1 MSSIDKRIVQMQFDN
16 QGFER
21 GVKTTQKSLE
31 SLNDSL
37 KMKNASSGLTEA
49 LKGVNTLTS
58 SGLGALGMGV
68 DAVSS
73 KFNALGIIAATAL
86 MNITNRAIDAA
97 RNVTKSLTVA
107 PIMDGFSEYET
118 KMNAIQ
124 TILTNTESKGTT
136 LDDVKKSLAELN
148 EYADKTIYN
157 FADMTKNIGTFTAAG
172 VDLDTSVL
180 AIKGIANLAA
190 GSGSTAQQAST
201 AMYQLSQALAA
212 GKVGLQDWNSVVNAG
227 MGGEL
232 FQNAL
237 KDTAK
242 SMGIVVDK
250 SKPFRETL
258 KDGWLTTDV
267 LIKTLNKFAE
277 DESLVKA
284 ATEVKTL
291 TQLIDTMKESVG
303 SGWATSW
310 EYIFGDKDQ
319 ATKFFTAVSD
329 GFNKMIQ
336 PSTDARNSMLKF
348 WNENGGREA
357 VIKGLSNVVESFSKV
372 MRGLQMA
379 WDMVIPP
386 LTREKLVEISKAFEQ
401 LTEKFKITDQTAG
414 KIGAVF
420 KGFLDTVMLVKDGV
434 VSLVQGLFPL
444 GDLFDGVGSKMLNL
458 ASNTGKFLSGLRE
471 SATKTKFFE
480 GISSYVTQAST
491 SIAGFIMSLSQN
503 VSKMMGYLFKLDFS
517 SFFKAI
523 AAGFSG
529 IADFL
534 SPVLNSIADVIG
546 TINFDTLFGLIK
558 AGSAIEIVKSLKG
571 MFQEIEGVGD
581 SAKGII
587 NSIKDTFK
595 SIGDVGKSIS
605 ETLSTV
611 RETLE
616 EYQKNLQAGTLI
628 KIAGAIAILAAS
640 LLLIASIDPK
650 AMAVGLAGMAGLF
663 AELTAAFVVIAKLG
677 TGKGIAAMMTVGGT
691 MRNIAIGIGILTAA
705 LIAISKLSPEELT
718 TGILGL
724 TITMGLL
731 VASAKLLSK
740 NMKGMFSGSM
750 GLIVFGAALHV
761 MASALEKLG
770 GIDTE
775 VMGAGLGA
783 LGVLLAE
790 LALFMIGAKFG
801 NLGITSA
808 TGILILSAAL
818 LVMAEAVD
826 KFGSMDPDQI
836 IKGLAGIAGI
846 LAEIALFSAFGG
858 GGLNLIGLGI
868 GLGVISSAMITLA
881 EAINSFG
888 TMKWEQLAK
897 GLTAMAGGLVV
908 FGVASMLLSGPQM
921 ILASVGIAAMSA
933 SMLLLSAAL
942 KSMGGMYWE
951 EIGKSLLVLAGSL
964 TILAVAMYAMSG
976 CLLGAAAMVV
986 MAGALAILTPQIL
999 MLSQL
1004 SLEGVGIALLA
1015 LAGAFTVLG
1024 LAGLILTPVVPTLL
1038 GLAGAIALLG
1048 LGAVACG
1055 AGLTMIGTGLAAI
1068 GVAVGGSGLLI
1079 IEFLKQAINLLPQLG
1094 VKLGEML
1101 VNMAVAIG
1109 NSASAILAALEQIL
1123 MALLQALQNVIPK
1136 IVEVAVDIVIALAQG
1151 LAEGVPAVATAAL
1164 ELVKGVL
1171 QGIAA
1176 NIEDIVIAGMDCV
1189 IGFMDGIAARIGDVI
1204 QSGIELALSFIEGV
1218 ADGLE
1223 NNKER
1228 MSEAV
1233 RRVIKA
1239 LLTTG
1244 VEVIKGGVT
1253 GFLEG
1258 GKELLTGLINGIKE
1272 KWPAIKTAV
1281 SQTIEKAK
1289 EGFANMG
1296 SKLLQAGRDL
1306 IQGFINGLAEK
1317 AGAVVAKATEIAG
1330 GAVNAV
1336 KNFLGINSPSRVF
1349 KEIGKFTAQG
1359 MAVGLDKYA
1368 YMAEN
1373 SASNIAE
1380 GVLNNVKDPLSNVT
1394 KLLNG
1399 EIDANPKITPV
1410 VDLTN
1415 VKNGARLLN
1424 GMIGDQDVR
1433 INARSG
1439 LLAGT
1444 VGEIQNRN
1452 DNSDVISAIKDLKD
1466 GLNNN
1471 GSSYTINGI
1480 TYDDGSNV
1488 VNAVETLVRAAR
1500 IERRI

>member
-21 GVKTTQKSLE
+21 GVKSTQKSLE
-31 SLNDSL
+31 SLNESL
-37 KMKNASSGLTEA
+37 KMKTASTGLTEA
-49 LKGVNTLTS
+49 LRGVNTLTS
-58 SGLGALGMGV
+58 SGLGALGIGV

-86 MNITNRAIDAA
+86 MNITNRAIDTA
-97 RNVTKSLTVA
+97 RNVSKSLTIE
-107 PIMDGFSEYET
+107 PITDGFNEYET
-118 KMNAIQ
+118 KMNSIQ
-124 TILTNTESKGTT
+124 TILTNTASKGTT
-136 LDDVKKSLAELN
+136 LDDVKTALAELN
-148 EYADKTIYN
+148 KYSDQTIYN
-157 FADMTKNIGTFTAAG
+157 FADMTRNIGTFTAAG
-172 VDLDTSVL
+172 VDLDTSVS

-212 GKVGLQDWNSVVNAG
+212 GKVSLQDWNSVVNAG

-237 KDTAK
+237 KKTAK
-242 SMGIVVDK
+242 EMGIYVDK

-258 KDGWLTTDV
+258 KDDWLTTKV
-267 LIKTLNKFAE
+267 LTKTLQKFAE
-277 DESLVKA
+277 DESLIKA
-284 ATEVKTL
+284 ATEVKTF
-291 TQLIDTMKESVG
+291 TQLLDTMKESVG

-310 EYIFGDKDQ
+310 EYIIGDKDQ
-319 ATKFFTAVSD
+319 ATEFFTAVSD
-329 GFNKMIQ
+329 GFNRLIQ

-348 WNENGGREA
+348 WNEHGGRSA
-357 VIKGLSNVVESFSKV
+357 VIEGLTNVMASFQKV
-372 MRGLQMA
+372 MRGISMA
-379 WDMVIPP
+379 WEMVFPP
-386 LTREKLVEISKAFEQ
+386 MTGQKLVDLSNKFKD

-420 KGFLDTVMLVKDGV
+420 KGFLDTVVMVKDGV
-434 VSLVQGLFPL
+434 VALIKGISPIKEIFAGM
-444 GDLFDGVGSKMLNL
+444 GSSILDA
-458 ASNTGKFLSGLRE
+458 ASKVGKFFSGLRE
-471 SATKTKFFE
+471 SATKVGFFE
-480 GISSYVTQAST
+480 SIST
-491 SIAGFIMSLSQN
+491 SLSTVFTSVAN
-503 VSKMMGYLFKLDFS
+503 VVLNLKSTVGKMLGYLADLDFS

-523 AAGFSG
+523 AGGF
-529 IADFL
+529 A
-534 SPVLNSIADVIG
+534 SIAEFLAPVIDSIASVIG
-546 TINFDTLFGLIK
+546 SINFDTLFGLVE
-558 AGSAIEIVKSLKG
+558 AGSAIEIVKALKN
-571 MFQEIEGVGD
+571 MFAEVEGVAD
-581 SAKGII
+581 SVKGVFG
-587 NSIKDTFK
+587 SFK
-595 SIGDVGKSIS
+595 ELGGGIA
-605 ETLSTV
+605 ETLSSV

-628 KIAGAIAILAAS
+628 KIAAAIAILAGS
-640 LLLIASIDPK
+640 LLLISSINPEN
-650 AMAVGLAGMAGLF
+650 MAVGLAGLAGTMGILVG
-663 AELTAAFVVIAKLG
+663 AFLLIAKFG
-677 TGKGIAAMMTVGGT
+677 EGKGMMAMMTVGGT
-691 MRNIAIGIGILTAA
+691 MRNIAIGIGIMAIA
-705 LIAISKLSPEELT
+705 LKMLSDLKPEELL
-718 TGILGL
+718 TGMLGL
-724 TITMGLL
+724 TTVMGLM

-740 NMKGMFSGSM
+740 NMKGMLTGSI
-750 GLIVFGAALHV
+750 GLTMFGAAIMV
-761 MASALEKLG
+761 MAKALEKLG
-770 GIDTE
+770 SMDPE
-775 VMGAGLGA
+775 VIGSGLVT

-790 LALFMIGAKFG
+790 LAIFMRVCKFDK
-801 NLGITSA
+801 LGITSA
-808 TGILILSAAL
+808 TGILIMSAAL
-818 LVMAEAVD
+818 LVMKNAVEG
-826 KFGSMDPDQI
+826 FGSMDPDTI

-846 LAEIALFSAFGG
+846 LAEIALFSKFGG
-858 GGLNLIGLGI
+858 GGLNLIALGAGLSI
-868 GLGVISSAMITLA
+868 ISGAMVELSNAVTT
-881 EAINSFG
+881 FG
-888 TMKWEQLAK
+888 GMKWEELAK
-897 GLTAMAGGLVV
+897 GLTAMAGGLLI
-908 FGVASMLLSGPQM
+908 FGVASALLSGPQM
-921 ILASVGIAAMSA
+921 VMASIGIAAMSV
-933 SMLLLSAAL
+933 SMMLLTAAL
-942 KSMGGMYWE
+942 KSMGNMSWE
-951 EIGKSLLVLAGSL
+951 EIGKGMVVLAGSL
-964 TILAVAMYAMSG
+964 AILAAAMYVMSG
-976 CLLGAAAMVV
+976 AIVGAAAMVIV
-986 MAGALAILTPQIL
+986 AGALAVLTPQIL
-999 MLSQL
+999 MLSQM
-1004 SLEGVGIALLA
+1004 SLEGIGIALLA

-1079 IEFLKQAINLLPQLG
+1079 IEFLKQLINLLPQLG
-1094 VKLGEML
+1094 TKLGEMV

-1109 NSASAILAALEQIL
+1109 NGASAILTALEQIL
-1123 MALLQALQNVIPK
+1123 MALLEAIQNVIPK
-1136 IVEVAVDIVIALAQG
+1136 VIEVAIDIVVA
-1151 LAEGVPAVATAAL
+1151 LAEGLARGIPAVVTAAL

-1176 NIEDIVIAGMDCV
+1176 NIGDIVTAGMDCV
-1189 IGFMDGIAARIGDVI
+1189 IAFMDGLASRIGDVI

-1258 GKELLTGLINGIKE
+1258 GKELLTGLIDGIKE
-1272 KWPAIKTAV
+1272 KRPDIKTAV
-1281 SQTIEKAK
+1281 SDIIEKAK

-1330 GAVNAV
+1330 GAVTAV

-1359 MAVGLDKYA
+1359 MAVGLDNYA

-1373 SASNIAE
+1373 SASAIAE
-1380 GVLNNVKDPLSNVT
+1380 GVLNNVRDPLSNVA
-1394 KLLNG
+1394 KILN
-1399 EIDANPKITPV
+1399 DDVNVNPTIRPV
-1410 VDLTN
+1410 MDLSN
-1415 VKNGARLLN
+1415 VQNGARLLN
-1424 GMIGDQDVR
+1424 DMINDQDVK

-1439 LLAGT
+1439 ALAGT
-1444 VGEIQNRN
+1444 VGQIQNRT
-1452 DNSDVISAIKDLKD
+1452 DNSDVIAAIKDLKD
-1466 GLNNN
+1466 GLNIN
-1471 GSSYTINGI
+1471 GPSYTINGI

-1488 VNAVETLVRAAR
+1488 TSAVEALIRAAR

>member
-1 MSSIDKRIVQMQFDN
+1 MQFDN

-21 GVKTTQKSLE
+21 GVKSTQKSLE

-58 SGLGALGMGV
+58 SGLGALGVGV

-86 MNITNRAIDAA
+86 MNITNRAIEAGMNLS
-97 RNVTKSLTVA
+97 RKLTIE
-107 PIMDGFSEYET
+107 PITTGFSEYET
-118 KMNAIQ
+118 KMGAIQ
-124 TILTNTESKGTT
+124 TILTNTASKGTT
-136 LDDVKKSLAELN
+136 MDDVTAALNELN
-148 EYADKTIYN
+148 TYADKTIYS
-157 FADMTKNIGTFTAAG
+157 FSEMTRNIGTFTAAG
-172 VDLDTSVL
+172 VDLEDSVQ
-180 AIKGIANLAA
+180 AIKGIANLGA
-190 GSGSTAQQAST
+190 GSGSDPVQVATG
-201 AMYQLSQALAA
+201 MYQLSQALAA

-232 FQNAL
+232 FKNEL
-237 KDTAK
+237 ITMAK
-242 SMGIVVDK
+242 SMGIYVNE

-258 KDGWLTTDV
+258 QDGWLTSEV
-267 LIKTLNKFAE
+267 LLKTLQKFAE

-291 TQLIDTMKESVG
+291 TGLIGTMQESVQ
-303 SGWATSW
+303 SGWAVSW
-310 EYIFGDKDQ
+310 EHIFGNKEE
-319 ATKFFTAVSD
+319 AAKLFTAISD

-348 WNENGGREA
+348 WNENGGRES

-434 VSLVQGLFPL
+434 VSLIQGMFPI
-444 GDLFDGVGSKMLNL
+444 GDLFDGVGSKMLEL

-471 SATKTKFFE
+471 SANKTKFFE
-480 GISSYVTQAST
+480 GISSYVSMASS
-491 SIAGFIMSLSQN
+491 SIADFIISLSQN
-503 VSKMMGYLFKLDFS
+503 VSKMMGCLFKLDFS

-523 AAGFSG
+523 ASGFSG
-529 IADFL
+529 IANFL
-534 SPVLNSIADVIG
+534 KPVLDSIADVIG

-571 MFQEIEGVGD
+571 MFEEIEGVGD

-605 ETLSTV
+605 ETLTTV

-677 TGKGIAAMMTVGGT
+677 TGKGMMAMMTVGGT

-750 GLIVFGAALHV
+750 GLIIFGAALHV

-826 KFGSMDPDQI
+826 KFGSMNPDQI

-868 GLGVISSAMITLA
+868 GLGVVSSAMITLA

-942 KSMGGMYWE
+942 KSMGGMSWE
-951 EIGKSLLVLAGSL
+951 EIGKGLLVLAGSL
-964 TILAVAMYAMSG
+964 TILAVAMYAMNG

-999 MLSQL
+999 MLSQM
-1004 SLEGVGIALLA
+1004 SLEGIGIALLA

-1079 IEFLKQAINLLPQLG
+1079 VEFLRQLINLLPQLG
-1094 VKLGEML
+1094 TKLGEMI

-1109 NSASAILAALEQIL
+1109 NGASAILTALEQIL
-1123 MALLQALQNVIPK
+1123 MALLQAIQNVIPK
-1136 IVEVAVDIVIALAQG
+1136 VIEVATDIVIALAEG
-1151 LAEGVPAVATAAL
+1151 LARGVPAVVTAAL

-1171 QGIAA
+1171 QGIAD
-1176 NIEDIVIAGMDCV
+1176 NIQGIVEAGADCV
-1189 IGFMDGIAARIGDVI
+1189 IAFMDGLANKLPDVI
-1204 QSGIELALSFIEGV
+1204 ESGINLALSFIEGV
-1218 ADGLE
+1218 ADGLT
-1223 NNKER
+1223 NNQER
-1228 MSEAV
+1228 MSDAV
-1233 RRVIKA
+1233 RQVIEA

-1244 VEVIKGGVT
+1244 VEVITGGVE
-1253 GFLEG
+1253 GFLDG
-1258 GKELLTGLINGIKE
+1258 GKELLQGMVDGIE
-1272 KWPAIKTAV
+1272 ENWPKVKDACGEAL
-1281 SQTIEKAK
+1281 EWAK
-1289 EGFANMG
+1289 DGIVGAA
-1296 SKLLQAGRDL
+1296 SALWDAGCDV
-1306 IQGFINGLAEK
+1306 IQGFIDGMGSK
-1317 AGAVVAKATEIAG
+1317 AMSVINKATEVCG
-1330 GAVNAV
+1330 GAVQAV
-1336 KNFLGINSPSRVF
+1336 MDFLGINSPSRVF
-1349 KEIGKFTAQG
+1349 IGIGKYTAEG
-1359 MAVGLDKYA
+1359 MAVGLDEYA

-1373 SASNIAE
+1373 SASAIAE
-1380 GVLNNVKDPLSNVT
+1380 SVLNNVKNPLSNVS
-1394 KLLNG
+1394 KILNDD
-1399 EIDANPKITPV
+1399 IDANPKITPV

-1424 GMIGDQDVR
+1424 GMLGDQDVR
-1433 INARSG
+1433 INARTG
-1439 LLAGT
+1439 MLAGT
-1444 VGEIQNRN
+1444 VGEIQNRH
-1452 DNSDVISAIKDLKD
+1452 DNSDVISAIKDLKE

-1471 GSSYTINGI
+1471 GPSYTINGI

>member
-21 GVKTTQKSLE
+21 GVSTTMKSLNN
-31 SLNDSL
+31 LNESL
-37 KMKNASSGLTEA
+37 KMKNATNGLTEVQSGIN
-49 LKGVNTLTS
+49 KLTS
-58 SGLGALGMGV
+58 LGMGALSSGV
-68 DAVSS
+68 DAVST
-73 KFNALGIIAATAL
+73 KFNAFGIIAATAL
-86 MNITNRAIDAA
+86 MNITNRAIEAG
-97 RNVTKSLTVA
+97 RNMTNALTVK
-107 PIMDGFSEYET
+107 PVMEGFSEYET

-136 LDDVKKSLAELN
+136 LDDVTTALGELN
-148 EYADKTIYN
+148 KYADQTIYN
-157 FADMTKNIGTFTAAG
+157 FADMTRNIGTFTAAG
-172 VDLDTSVL
+172 VDLDTSVS

-190 GSGSTAQQAST
+190 GSGSSAVQAST

-212 GKVGLQDWNSVVNAG
+212 GKVSLMDWNSVVNAG

-237 KDTAK
+237 KETAK
-242 SMGIVVDK
+242 SMGIVVDA

-258 KDGWLTTDV
+258 QDGWLTAEV
-267 LIKTLNKFAE
+267 LTATLQKFAE

-284 ATEVKTL
+284 ATEVKTF
-291 TQLIDTMKESVG
+291 TQLIDTMKESVS

-310 EYIFGDKDQ
+310 EYIIGDKEQ
-319 ATKFFTAVSD
+319 AAEFFTAISD
-329 GFNKMIQ
+329 GFNKIMQ

-348 WNENGGREA
+348 WNEHGGRSAIIE
-357 VIKGLSNVVESFSKV
+357 GLTNVVESFGKV
-372 MRGLQMA
+372 LRGIGMA
-379 WDMVIPP
+379 WEMVFPP
-386 LTREKLVEISKAFEQ
+386 MTGQKLVDLSNKFKD

-420 KGFLDTVMLVKDGV
+420 KGFLDTVVMVKDGI
-434 VSLVQGLFPL
+434 VSLIKGISPIKEIFT
-444 GDLFDGVGSKMLNL
+444 GMGSSILDA
-458 ASNTGKFLSGLRE
+458 ASKVGKFFSGLRE
-471 SATKTKFFE
+471 SATKVGFFE
-480 GISSYVTQAST
+480 NISTSLSTVFT
-491 SIAGFIMSLSQN
+491 SIAN
-503 VSKMMGYLFKLDFS
+503 VVLNLKSTVGKMLGYLADLDFS

-523 AAGFSG
+523 AGGF
-529 IADFL
+529 A
-534 SPVLNSIADVIG
+534 SIAEFLAPVIDSIASVIG
-546 TINFDTLFGLIK
+546 SINFDTLFGLVK
-558 AGSAIEIVKSLKG
+558 AGSAIEIVKALKG
-571 MFQEIEGVGD
+571 MFTEVEGVAD
-581 SAKGII
+581 SVKGVFG
-587 NSIKDTFK
+587 SFK
-595 SIGDVGKSIS
+595 ELGSGIA
-605 ETLSTV
+605 ETLSSV

-628 KIAGAIAILAAS
+628 KIAGAIAILAGS
-640 LLLIASIDPK
+640 LLLISSINPK
-650 AMAVGLAGMAGLF
+650 NMAVGLAGLAGTMGILVG
-663 AELTAAFVVIAKLG
+663 AFLLVAKFG
-677 TGKGIAAMMTVGGT
+677 TGKGMAVMMTVGGT
-691 MRNIAIGIGILTAA
+691 MRNIAIGIGIMAVA
-705 LIAISKLSPEELT
+705 LKMLSDLKPEELL
-718 TGILGL
+718 TGMLGL
-724 TITMGLL
+724 TTVMGLM

-740 NMKGMFSGSM
+740 NMKGMLTGSI
-750 GLIVFGAALHV
+750 GLTMFGAAVMV
-761 MASALEKLG
+761 MAKALEKLG
-770 GIDTE
+770 SMKPE
-775 VMGAGLGA
+775 VIGSGLVT

-790 LALFMIGAKFG
+790 LAIFMRVCKFDK
-801 NLGITSA
+801 LGITSA
-808 TGILILSAAL
+808 TGILIMSAAL
-818 LVMAEAVD
+818 LVMKNAVEG
-826 KFGSMDPDQI
+826 FGSMDPDNI

-846 LAEIALFSAFGG
+846 LAEIALFSKFGG
-858 GGLNLIGLGI
+858 GGLNLIALGAGLSI
-868 GLGVISSAMITLA
+868 ISGAMVELSNAVTT
-881 EAINSFG
+881 FG
-888 TMKWEQLAK
+888 GMKWEELAK
-897 GLTAMAGGLVV
+897 GLTAMAGGLLI
-908 FGVASMLLSGPQM
+908 FGVASALLSGPQM
-921 ILASVGIAAMSA
+921 IAASIGIAAMSA
-933 SMLLLSAAL
+933 SMLLLTAAL
-942 KSMGGMYWE
+942 KSMGNMSWE
-951 EIGKSLLVLAGSL
+951 EIGKGMVVLAGSL
-964 TILAVAMYAMSG
+964 AILAAAMYVMSG
-976 CLLGAAAMVV
+976 AIVGAAAMVIV
-986 MAGALAILTPQIL
+986 AGALAVLTPQIL
-999 MLSQL
+999 MLSQM
-1004 SLEGVGIALLA
+1004 SLEGIGIALLA

-1079 IEFLKQAINLLPQLG
+1079 VEFLKQLINLLPQLG
-1094 VKLGEML
+1094 TKLGEMV

-1109 NSASAILAALEQIL
+1109 NGATAILTALEQIL
-1123 MALLQALQNVIPK
+1123 MALLQAIQNVIPK
-1136 IVEVAVDIVIALAQG
+1136 VIEVAVDIVVALAEG
-1151 LAEGVPAVATAAL
+1151 LARGVPAVVTAAL

-1176 NIEDIVIAGMDCV
+1176 NIGDIVTAGMDCV
-1189 IGFMDGIAARIGDVI
+1189 IAFMDGLASRIGDVI

-1218 ADGLE
+1218 ADGLT

-1233 RRVIKA
+1233 RNVIEA

-1258 GKELLTGLINGIKE
+1258 GKELLTGLIDGIKA
-1272 KWPAIKTAV
+1272 KWPEIKTAA
-1281 SQTIEKAK
+1281 SNTIEKAK

-1306 IQGFINGLAEK
+1306 IQGFINGLTEK

-1349 KEIGKFTAQG
+1349 KEIGRYTAEG

-1373 SASNIAE
+1373 SASAIAE
-1380 GVLNNVKDPLSNVT
+1380 GVLNNVKDPLSNVS
-1394 KLLNG
+1394 KILND

-1424 GMIGDQDVR
+1424 GMLGEQDVR
-1433 INARSG
+1433 INARTG
-1439 LLAGT
+1439 MLAGT
-1444 VGEIQNRN
+1444 VGEIQNRH
-1452 DNSDVISAIKDLKD
+1452 DNSDVISAIKDLKE

-1471 GSSYTINGI
+1471 GPSYTINGI

>member
-37 KMKNASSGLTEA
+37 KMKNATGGLSNVQEGINKLA
-49 LKGVNTLTS
+49 SMGI
-58 SGLGALGMGV
+58 GALGTGV
-68 DAVSS
+68 DTVTT
-73 KFNALGIIAATAL
+73 KFSAMGIIAATAL
-86 MNITNRAIDAA
+86 MNITNSAINAGK
-97 RNVTKSLTVA
+97 NITKSLTID

-118 KMNAIQ
+118 KMNSIQ
-124 TILTNTESKGTT
+124 TILTNTASKGTT
-136 LDDVKKSLAELN
+136 LDDVKKALAELN
-148 EYADKTIYN
+148 EYSDQTIYN

-237 KDTAK
+237 KDMAK
-242 SMGIVVDK
+242 SMGIFVDE

-258 KDGWLTTDV
+258 QDGWLTTDV
-267 LIKTLNKFAE
+267 LIKTLNKFAD

-284 ATEVKTL
+284 ATEVKTF
-291 TQLIDTMKESVG
+291 TQLMDTMKESVG

-310 EYIFGDKDQ
+310 EYIIGDKEQ

-348 WNENGGREA
+348 WNENGGRES

-372 MRGLQMA
+372 MRGLEMA

-386 LTREKLVEISKAFEQ
+386 LTGEKLVEISKKFEQ
-401 LTEKFKITDQTAG
+401 LTEKFKITDQVAG

-420 KGFLDTVMLVKDGV
+420 KGLLDGIILVKDGI
-434 VSLVQGLFPL
+434 VSVFKGLPSV
-444 GDLFDGVGSKMLNL
+444 GDKIGGFGSSLL
-458 ASNTGKFLSGLRE
+458 DVASNFGKFLSGLRE
-471 SATKTKFFE
+471 SAAKINIFESITQSVSTACEYLGRFILNLKDNVSKVLSYISELNFQPFFDAIGNGFKGVFNLLKPVFE
-480 GISSYVTQAST
+480 GIGEVIGSVNMDTFFNTLKGGLLVQVVGMIKGVFDELKGIGEEAS
-491 SIAGFIMSLSQN
+491 GFI
-503 VSKMMGYLFKLDFS
+503 
-517 SFFKAI
+517 
-523 AAGFSG
+523 
-529 IADFL
+529 
-534 SPVLNSIADVIG
+534 
-546 TINFDTLFGLIK
+546 
-558 AGSAIEIVKSLKG
+558 
-571 MFQEIEGVGD
+571 
-581 SAKGII
+581 
-587 NSIKDTFK
+587 
-595 SIGDVGKSIS
+595 
-605 ETLSTV
+605 ETLSGIGSGISEALDSV
-611 RETLE
+611 KETLSA
-616 EYQKNLQAGTLI
+616 YQKDLNANTLI
-628 KIAGAIAILAAS
+628 KISAAIAILAGS
-640 LLLIASIDPK
+640 LLLISSIDPERL
-650 AMAVGLAGMAGLF
+650 ATGLGGLS
-663 AELTAAFVVIAKLG
+663 VVIAELVGSFLLMQKTDLLG
-677 TGKGIAAMMTVGGT
+677 VKGGKVAGFFLSFATST
-691 MRNIAIGIGILTAA
+691 LILAAA
-705 LIAISKLSPEELT
+705 LKTLSSLSPEQLM

-724 TITMGLL
+724 TVVMGLAI
-731 VASAKLLSK
+731 ASAKLMSK
-740 NMKGMFSGSM
+740 NTGKITSAAT
-750 GLIVFGAALHV
+750 GLVIFGAALHV
-761 MASALEKLG
+761 MASALEKIG
-770 GIDTE
+770 SIDSE
-775 VMGAGLGA
+775 VIGSGLITI
-783 LGVLLAE
+783 GVLLGE
-790 LALFMIGAKFG
+790 LAIFMAAAKFG
-801 NLGITSA
+801 SLGPISA

-818 LVMAEAVD
+818 LVLKEAVEG
-826 KFGSMDPDQI
+826 FGGLDPDVI

-846 LAEIALFSAFGG
+846 LTEIALFSAFGG
-858 GGLNLIGLGI
+858 GGLNLIGLGT
-868 GLGVISSAMITLA
+868 GLVIISSAMLILA
-881 EAINSFG
+881 KAVDSFG
-888 TMKWEQLAK
+888 GMKWQELAK

-942 KSMGGMYWE
+942 KSMGGMSWE
-951 EIGKSLLVLAGSL
+951 EIGKGLLVLAGSL

-986 MAGALAILTPQIL
+986 MAGALAVLTPQIML
-999 MLSQL
+999 LSQM

-1055 AGLTMIGTGLAAI
+1055 AGLTMIGAGLGAI
-1068 GVAVGGSGLLI
+1068 GVAVAGSGMLI

-1109 NSASAILAALEQIL
+1109 NSCDAILKAVEQIL
-1123 MALLQALQNVIPK
+1123 MALLTALGNVIPK

-1151 LAEGVPAVATAAL
+1151 LAEGVPAVVTAAM
-1164 ELVKGVL
+1164 ELIKGVL

-1176 NIEDIVIAGMDCV
+1176 NIEDIVVAGMDCV

-1228 MSEAV
+1228 MGEAV

-1239 LLTTG
+1239 MLTTG

-1253 GFLEG
+1253 GFLQG
-1258 GKELLTGLINGIKE
+1258 GKELLDGFVNGVKA
-1272 KWPAIKTAV
+1272 KWPAVKEAV
-1281 SQTIEKAK
+1281 KGAVDGAVNAVKSL
-1289 EGFANMG
+1289 G
-1296 SKLLQAGRDL
+1296 SRLVQAGRDL
-1306 IQGFINGLAEK
+1306 IQGFVNGIKEK
-1317 AGAVVAKATEIAG
+1317 ALSVENAAREVASN
-1330 GAVNAV
+1330 AVNSV
-1336 KNFLGINSPSRVF
+1336 TNFLGINSPSRVF
-1349 KEIGKFTAQG
+1349 KEIGRFTAEG

-1368 YMAEN
+1368 YMAAD
-1373 SASNIAE
+1373 SASNMADT
-1380 GVLNNVKDPLSNVT
+1380 VLNNVKNPLSNVT

-1399 EIDANPKITPV
+1399 EIDVNPKITPV

-1424 GMIGDQDVR
+1424 GMLGDQDVR

-1452 DNSDVISAIKDLKD
+1452 DNSDVISAIKDLKE

>member
-21 GVKTTQKSLE
+21 GVNTTMKSLNN
-31 SLNDSL
+31 LNESL
-37 KMKNASSGLTEA
+37 KMKNATGGLSNVQEGINKLA
-49 LKGVNTLTS
+49 SMGI
-58 SGLGALGMGV
+58 GALSTGV
-68 DAVSS
+68 DTVST
-73 KFNALGIIAATAL
+73 KFNAMGIIAATAL
-86 MNITNRAIDAA
+86 MNITNSAINAGKKI
-97 RNVTKSLTVA
+97 TKSLTVY

-118 KMNAIQ
+118 KMNSIQ
-124 TILTNTESKGTT
+124 TILTNTASKGTT
-136 LDDVKKSLAELN
+136 LDDVKAALAELN
-148 EYADKTIYN
+148 KYSDQTIYN

-172 VDLDTSVL
+172 VDLDTSVMS
-180 AIKGIANLAA
+180 IKGIANLAA

-212 GKVGLQDWNSVVNAG
+212 GKVSLQDWNSVVNAG

-237 KDTAK
+237 KKTAK
-242 SMGIVVDK
+242 EMGIYVSK

-258 KDGWLTTDV
+258 KDDWLTTEV
-267 LIKTLNKFAE
+267 LTKTLQKFAE
-277 DESLVKA
+277 DESLIKA
-284 ATEVKTL
+284 ATEVKTF
-291 TQLIDTMKESVG
+291 TQLMDTMKESVG

-310 EYIFGDKDQ
+310 EYIIGDKDQ

-348 WNENGGREA
+348 WNENGGRES

-372 MRGLQMA
+372 MRGLEMA

-386 LTREKLVEISKAFEQ
+386 LTGEKLVEISKKFEQ
-401 LTEKFKITDQTAG
+401 LTEKFKITDQVAG

-420 KGFLDTVMLVKDGV
+420 KGLLDGIILVKDGI
-434 VSLVQGLFPL
+434 VSVFKGLPSV
-444 GDLFDGVGSKMLNL
+444 GDKIGGFGSLL
-458 ASNTGKFLSGLRE
+458 LDTASNFGKFLSGLRE
-471 SATKTKFFE
+471 SAAKINIFETITQSVSTACEYLGRFILNLKDNVSKVLSYISELNFQPFFDAIGNGFKGVFNLLKPVFE
-480 GISSYVTQAST
+480 GIGEVIGSVNMDTFFNTLKGGLLVQVVGMIKGVFDELKGVGEEAS
-491 SIAGFIMSLSQN
+491 GFI
-503 VSKMMGYLFKLDFS
+503 
-517 SFFKAI
+517 
-523 AAGFSG
+523 
-529 IADFL
+529 
-534 SPVLNSIADVIG
+534 
-546 TINFDTLFGLIK
+546 
-558 AGSAIEIVKSLKG
+558 
-571 MFQEIEGVGD
+571 
-581 SAKGII
+581 
-587 NSIKDTFK
+587 
-595 SIGDVGKSIS
+595 
-605 ETLSTV
+605 ETLSGIGSGISEALDSV
-611 RETLE
+611 KETLSA
-616 EYQKNLQAGTLI
+616 YQKDLNANTLI
-628 KIAGAIAILAAS
+628 KISAAIAILAGS
-640 LLLIASIDPK
+640 LLLISSIDPERL
-650 AMAVGLAGMAGLF
+650 AIGLGGLS
-663 AELTAAFVVIAKLG
+663 VVIAELVGSFLLMQKTDLLG
-677 TGKGIAAMMTVGGT
+677 VKGGKVAGFFLSFATST
-691 MRNIAIGIGILTAA
+691 LILAAA
-705 LIAISKLSPEELT
+705 LKTLSSLSPEQLM

-724 TITMGLL
+724 TVVMGLAI
-731 VASAKLLSK
+731 ASAKLMSK
-740 NMKGMFSGSM
+740 NTGKITSAAT
-750 GLIVFGAALHV
+750 GLVIFGAALHV
-761 MASALEKLG
+761 MASALEKIG
-770 GIDTE
+770 SIDSE
-775 VMGAGLGA
+775 VIGSGLVTI
-783 LGVLLAE
+783 GVLLGE
-790 LALFMIGAKFG
+790 LAIFMAAAKFG
-801 NLGITSA
+801 SLGPISA

-818 LVMAEAVD
+818 LVLKEAVEG
-826 KFGSMDPDQI
+826 FGGLDPDVI

-846 LAEIALFSAFGG
+846 LTEIALFSAFGG
-858 GGLNLIGLGI
+858 GGLNLIGLGT
-868 GLGVISSAMITLA
+868 GLVIISSAMLILA
-881 EAINSFG
+881 KAIDSFG
-888 TMKWEQLAK
+888 GMKWQELAK

-942 KSMGGMYWE
+942 KSMGGMSWE
-951 EIGKSLLVLAGSL
+951 EIGKGLLVLAGSL

-986 MAGALAILTPQIL
+986 MAGALAILTPQIML
-999 MLSQL
+999 LSQM
-1004 SLEGVGIALLA
+1004 SLEGVGMALLA

-1055 AGLTMIGTGLAAI
+1055 AGLTMIGAGLGAI
-1068 GVAVGGSGLLI
+1068 GVAVAGSGMLI

-1094 VKLGEML
+1094 IKLGEML

-1109 NSASAILAALEQIL
+1109 NSASAILTALEQIL
-1123 MALLQALQNVIPK
+1123 MALLQAIQNVIPK
-1136 IVEVAVDIVIALAQG
+1136 VVEVAVDIVVALAEG
-1151 LAEGVPAVATAAL
+1151 LARGVPAVVTAAL

-1176 NIEDIVIAGMDCV
+1176 NIGDIVTAGMDCV
-1189 IGFMDGIAARIGDVI
+1189 IAFMDGLASRIGDVI

-1239 LLTTG
+1239 ILTTG
-1244 VEVIKGGVT
+1244 VEVIKGGAT

-1258 GKELLTGLINGIKE
+1258 GKELLQGAIDGIKA
-1272 KWPAIKTAV
+1272 KWPAIKSAV
-1281 SQTIEKAK
+1281 KGAVDNAK
-1289 EGFANMG
+1289 SAMSNLG
-1296 SKLLQAGRDL
+1296 SALVQAGKDL
-1306 IQGFINGLAEK
+1306 IQGFMNGIKSK
-1317 AGAVVAKATEIAG
+1317 AQAVWDAAVDVANNAKE
-1330 GAVNAV
+1330 AVLS
-1336 KNFLGINSPSRVF
+1336 FLGINSPSRVF
-1349 KEIGKFTAQG
+1349 KEIGRYTAEG

-1373 SASNIAE
+1373 SATAIAE
-1380 GVLNNVKDPLSNVT
+1380 GVLNNVKDPLSNVS
-1394 KLLNG
+1394 KILNG

-1424 GMIGDQDVR
+1424 GMLGDQDVR
-1433 INARSG
+1433 INARTG
-1439 LLAGT
+1439 MLAGS
-1444 VGEIQNRN
+1444 VGQIQNKV
-1452 DNSDVISAIKDLKD
+1452 DNSDVISAIKDLKE

-1471 GSSYTINGI
+1471 GPSYTINGI
-1480 TYDDGSNV
+1480 TYDDGSNI

>member
-37 KMKNASSGLTEA
+37 KMKNATGGLSNVQEGINKLA
-49 LKGVNTLTS
+49 SMGI
-58 SGLGALGMGV
+58 GALGTGV
-68 DAVSS
+68 DTVTT
-73 KFNALGIIAATAL
+73 KFSAMGIIAATAL
-86 MNITNRAIDAA
+86 MNITNSAINAGK
-97 RNVTKSLTVA
+97 NITKSLTVD

-118 KMNAIQ
+118 KMNSIQ
-124 TILTNTESKGTT
+124 TILTNTASKGTT
-136 LDDVKKSLAELN
+136 LDDVKKALAELN
-148 EYADKTIYN
+148 EYSDQTIYN

-172 VDLDTSVL
+172 VDLDTSVMS
-180 AIKGIANLAA
+180 IKGIANLAA

-212 GKVGLQDWNSVVNAG
+212 GKVSLQDWNSVVNAG

-237 KDTAK
+237 KETAK
-242 SMGIVVDK
+242 EMGIYVDK

-258 KDGWLTTDV
+258 KDDWLTTKV
-267 LIKTLNKFAE
+267 LTKTLKKFAE
-277 DESLVKA
+277 DESLIKA
-284 ATEVKTL
+284 ATEVKTF
-291 TQLIDTMKESVG
+291 TQLLDTMKESVG

-310 EYIFGDKDQ
+310 EYIIGDKEQ

-336 PSTDARNSMLKF
+336 PSTDARNAMLKF
-348 WNENGGREA
+348 WNENGGRES
-357 VIKGLSNVVESFSKV
+357 VIKGLSNVIESFSKV
-372 MRGLQMA
+372 MRGLEMA

-386 LTREKLVEISKAFEQ
+386 LTGEKLVDLSKKFEQ

-420 KGFLDTVMLVKDGV
+420 KGLLDGVMLVKDGI
-434 VSLVQGLFPL
+434 VSVFKGLPSI
-444 GDLFDGVGSKMLNL
+444 GDKIGEFGSALL
-458 ASNTGKFLSGLRE
+458 DAASNFGKFISGLRE
-471 SATKTKFFE
+471 SASKINIFE
-480 GISSYVTQAST
+480 TITQSVST
-491 SIAGFIMSLSQN
+491 ACEYLGQFILSLKDN
-503 VSKMMGYLFKLDFS
+503 VSKALNYISELNFEPFFNAIGNG
-517 SFFKAI
+517 FKAVYNLLKPI
-523 AAGFSG
+523 FQG
-529 IADFL
+529 IGE
-534 SPVLNSIADVIG
+534 VIG
-546 TINFDTLFGLIK
+546 SVNMDTFFNT
-558 AGSAIEIVKSLKG
+558 LKG
-571 MFQEIEGVGD
+571 GLLIQVVGMLKGVFDEIKGVGE
-581 SAKGII
+581 SAGGFI
-587 NSIKDTFK
+587 
-595 SIGDVGKSIS
+595 
-605 ETLSTV
+605 ETLSGIGGNISDALGSV
-611 RETLE
+611 KDALE
-616 EYQKNLQAGTLI
+616 SYQKDLNVNTLM
-628 KIAGAIAILAAS
+628 KMAGAIAILAGA
-640 LLLIASIDPK
+640 LLLISSIDGDRL
-650 AMAVGLAGMAGLF
+650 AIGLAGMTA
-663 AELTAAFVVIAKLG
+663 AIVELVAAFVIMDKLDVMGGGGIKISAFFLSFSTSILILAAAIEKLG
-677 TGKGIAAMMTVGGT
+677 
-691 MRNIAIGIGILTAA
+691 
-705 LIAISKLSPEELT
+705 KLDPKQLL

-724 TITMGLL
+724 TVVMGLA
-731 VASAKLLSK
+731 VASAKLLGKNSSK
-740 NMKGMFSGSM
+740 LASTAT
-750 GLIVFGAALHV
+750 GLVIFGAAMMV
-761 MASALEKLG
+761 MAEALEKLG
-770 GIDTE
+770 SMDPE
-775 VMGAGLGA
+775 VIGSGLVT

-790 LALFMIGAKFG
+790 LAIFMRVCKFDK
-801 NLGITSA
+801 LGITSA
-808 TGILILSAAL
+808 TGILIMSAAL
-818 LVMAEAVD
+818 LVMKDAVEG
-826 KFGSMDPDQI
+826 FGSMNPDQI

-942 KSMGGMYWE
+942 KSMGGMSWE
-951 EIGKSLLVLAGSL
+951 EIGKGLLVLAGSL
-964 TILAVAMYAMSG
+964 TILAVAMYAMNG

-999 MLSQL
+999 MLSQM

-1068 GVAVGGSGLLI
+1068 GVAVGGSGLLV
-1079 IEFLKQAINLLPQLG
+1079 IEFLKQLINLLPQLG
-1094 VKLGEML
+1094 TKLGEMV

-1109 NSASAILAALEQIL
+1109 NGASAILTALEQIL
-1123 MALLQALQNVIPK
+1123 MALLQAIQNVIPK
-1136 IVEVAVDIVIALAQG
+1136 VIEVAVDIVVALAEG
-1151 LAEGVPAVATAAL
+1151 LARGVPAVVTAAL

-1171 QGIAA
+1171 QGIAD
-1176 NIEDIVIAGMDCV
+1176 NIQGIVEAGADCV
-1189 IGFMDGIAARIGDVI
+1189 IAFMDGLANKLPDVI
-1204 QSGIELALSFIEGV
+1204 ESGINLALSFIEGV
-1218 ADGLE
+1218 ADGLT
-1223 NNKER
+1223 NNQER
-1228 MSEAV
+1228 MSDAV
-1233 RRVIKA
+1233 RQVIEA

-1244 VEVIKGGVT
+1244 VEVIVGGVE
-1253 GFLEG
+1253 GFLDG
-1258 GKELLTGLINGIKE
+1258 GKELLQGLVDGIEENWPKVKDACGEALEWAKDGIINAG
-1272 KWPAIKTAV
+1272 TA
-1281 SQTIEKAK
+1281 
-1289 EGFANMG
+1289 
-1296 SKLLQAGRDL
+1296 LWDAGCDV
-1306 IQGFINGLAEK
+1306 IQGFIDGMGSK
-1317 AGAVVAKATEIAG
+1317 AMSVINKATEVCG
-1330 GAVNAV
+1330 GAVQAV
-1336 KNFLGINSPSRVF
+1336 MDFLGINSPSRVF
-1349 KEIGKFTAQG
+1349 IGIGKYTAEG
-1359 MAVGLDKYA
+1359 MAVGLDEYA

-1373 SASNIAE
+1373 SASAIAE
-1380 GVLNNVKDPLSNVT
+1380 GVLKNVKDPLSNVS
-1394 KLLNG
+1394 KILNDD
-1399 EIDANPKITPV
+1399 IDANPKITPV

-1424 GMIGDQDVR
+1424 GMLGDQDVR
-1433 INARSG
+1433 INARTG
-1439 LLAGT
+1439 MLAGT
-1444 VGEIQNRN
+1444 VGEIQNRH
-1452 DNSDVISAIKDLKD
+1452 DNSDVISAIKDLKE

-1471 GSSYTINGI
+1471 GPSYTINGI

>member
-21 GVKTTQKSLE
+21 GVKSTQKSLE
-31 SLNDSL
+31 SLNESL

-49 LKGVNTLTS
+49 LKGVNTLSS
-58 SGLGALGMGV
+58 SGLGALGVGV

-73 KFNALGIIAATAL
+73 KFNALGIVAATAL
-86 MNITNRAIDAA
+86 MNITNRAIEAGMNLS
-97 RNVTKSLTVA
+97 RKLTIE
-107 PIMDGFSEYET
+107 PITTGFSEYET
-118 KMNAIQ
+118 KMGAIQ
-124 TILTNTESKGTT
+124 TILTNTASKGTT
-136 LDDVKKSLAELN
+136 MDDVTAALNELN
-148 EYADKTIYN
+148 AYADKTIYS
-157 FADMTKNIGTFTAAG
+157 FSEMTKNIGTFTAAG
-172 VDLDTSVL
+172 VDLEDSVQ
-180 AIKGIANLAA
+180 AIKGIANLGA
-190 GSGSTAQQAST
+190 GSGSDPVQVATG
-201 AMYQLSQALAA
+201 MYQLSQALAA

-232 FQNAL
+232 FKNEL
-237 KDTAK
+237 ITMAK
-242 SMGIVVDK
+242 SMGIYVNE

-258 KDGWLTTDV
+258 QDGWLTSEV
-267 LIKTLNKFAE
+267 LLKTLQKFAE

-291 TQLIDTMKESVG
+291 TGLIGTMQESVQ
-303 SGWATSW
+303 SGWAVSW
-310 EYIFGDKDQ
+310 EHIFGNKEQ
-319 ATKFFTAVSD
+319 AAELFTSISD

-336 PSTDARNSMLKF
+336 PSTDARNAMLKF
-348 WNENGGREA
+348 WNENGGRES

-434 VSLVQGLFPL
+434 VSLIQGMFPL
-444 GDLFDGVGSKMLNL
+444 GDLFDGVGSKMLEL

-471 SATKTKFFE
+471 SANKTKFFE
-480 GISSYVTQAST
+480 GISSYVSSASS
-491 SIAGFIMSLSQN
+491 SIADFIMSLSQN
-503 VSKMMGYLFKLDFS
+503 VTKMMGYLFKLDFS

-529 IADFL
+529 IANFL
-534 SPVLNSIADVIG
+534 KPVLDSIADVIG

-558 AGSAIEIVKSLKG
+558 AGSAIEIVKALKG

-587 NSIKDTFK
+587 GSIKDTFK

-677 TGKGIAAMMTVGGT
+677 TGKGMMAMMTVGGT

-705 LIAISKLSPEELT
+705 LIAISKLSPEQLT

-740 NMKGMFSGSM
+740 NMKGMLSGST
-750 GLIVFGAALHV
+750 GLIIFGAALHV

-770 GIDTE
+770 SIDTE

-783 LGVLLAE
+783 LGVLLGE

-818 LVMAEAVD
+818 LVLSEAVN
-826 KFGSMDPDQI
+826 KFGSMNPDQI

-858 GGLNLIGLGI
+858 GGLNLIGLGL

-921 ILASVGIAAMSA
+921 ILASVGIAAMST

-942 KSMGGMYWE
+942 KSMGGMSWE
-951 EIGKSLLVLAGSL
+951 EIGKGLLVLAGSL
-964 TILAVAMYAMSG
+964 TIFAVAMYAMSG

-999 MLSQL
+999 MLSQM

-1048 LGAVACG
+1048 LGAVAAG

-1068 GVAVGGSGLLI
+1068 GVAIGGSGLLI
-1079 IEFLKQAINLLPQLG
+1079 IEFLKQAIDLLPQLG
-1094 VKLGEML
+1094 TKLGEML

-1109 NSASAILAALEQIL
+1109 NSASAILTALEQIL
-1123 MALLQALQNVIPK
+1123 MALLQAIQNVIPK
-1136 IVEVAVDIVIALAQG
+1136 VVEVAVDIVIALAQG
-1151 LAEGVPAVATAAL
+1151 LAEGVPAVVTAAM
-1164 ELVKGVL
+1164 ELIKGVL

-1176 NIEDIVIAGMDCV
+1176 NIEDIVVAGMNCV

-1239 LLTTG
+1239 ILTTG
-1244 VEVIKGGVT
+1244 VEVIKGGAT

-1258 GKELLTGLINGIKE
+1258 GKELLQGAIDGIKA
-1272 KWPAIKTAV
+1272 KWPAIKSAV
-1281 SQTIEKAK
+1281 KGAVDNAK
-1289 EGFANMG
+1289 SAMSNLG
-1296 SKLLQAGRDL
+1296 SALVQAGKDL
-1306 IQGFINGLAEK
+1306 IQGFMNGIKSK
-1317 AGAVVAKATEIAG
+1317 AQAVWDAAVDVANNAKE
-1330 GAVNAV
+1330 AVLS
-1336 KNFLGINSPSRVF
+1336 FLGINSPSRVF
-1349 KEIGKFTAQG
+1349 KEIGRYTVEG

-1373 SASNIAE
+1373 SASAIAE
-1380 GVLNNVKDPLSNVT
+1380 GVLNNVKDPLSNVS
-1394 KLLNG
+1394 KILND

-1424 GMIGDQDVR
+1424 GMLGDQDVR
-1433 INARSG
+1433 INARTG
-1439 LLAGT
+1439 MLAGT
-1444 VGEIQNRN
+1444 VGEIQNRH
-1452 DNSDVISAIKDLKD
+1452 DNSDVISAIKDLKE

-1471 GSSYTINGI
+1471 GPSYTINGI

>member
-97 RNVTKSLTVA
+97 RNLTKSLTVA

-136 LDDVKKSLAELN
+136 LDDVKSALAELN
-148 EYADKTIYN
+148 EYSDKTIYN
-157 FADMTKNIGTFTAAG
+157 FADMTRNIGTFTAAG
-172 VDLDTSVL
+172 VDLDKSVS

-190 GSGSTAQQAST
+190 GSGSTPQQAST

-212 GKVGLQDWNSVVNAG
+212 GKMSLQDWNSVVNAG
-227 MGGEL
+227 MGGDL
-232 FQNAL
+232 FKNAL
-237 KDTAK
+237 MDTAK
-242 SMGIVVDK
+242 SMGIYVDK

-258 KDGWLTTDV
+258 KDDWLTSKV
-267 LIKTLNKFAE
+267 LIKTLNKLAE

-284 ATEVKTL
+284 ATEVKTF
-291 TQLIDTMKESVG
+291 TQLFDTMKESVG
-303 SGWATSW
+303 SGWAVSW
-310 EYIFGDKDQ
+310 EHIFGDKDQ
-319 ATKFFTAVSD
+319 ATKFFTSVSE

-348 WNENGGREA
+348 WNENGGRES

-420 KGFLDTVMLVKDGV
+420 KGFLDTVIMVKDFV
-434 VSLVQGLFPL
+434 VALISGIRPL
-444 GDLFDGVGSKMLNL
+444 GDTFKDIGLKAAEAVLGVSR
-458 ASNTGKFLSGLRE
+458 FLSGLRE
-471 SATKTKFFE
+471 TVEKTGVFE
-480 GISSYVTQAST
+480 
-491 SIAGFIMSLSQN
+491 SIASGSITAFEYIG
-503 VSKMMGYLFKLDFS
+503 GYIVKLRDKVAELIGYIAEADWMAFYEEIKNTFS
-517 SFFKAI
+517 SIKSFFQPI
-523 AAGFSG
+523 
-529 IADFL
+529 ID
-534 SPVLNSIADVIG
+534 SIANMIG
-546 TINFDTLFGLIK
+546 SINFDTLFGLVK
-558 AGSAIEIVKSLKG
+558 AGSAIEIVKSLKD
-571 MFQEIEGVGD
+571 MFIEVEGVAED
-581 SAKGII
+581 AKGII
-587 NSIKDTFK
+587 GSLKGIGKGVKDTLE
-595 SIGDVGKSIS
+595 S
-605 ETLSTV
+605 V

-616 EYQKNLQAGTLI
+616 AYQRDLNAQSLI
-628 KIAGAIAILAAS
+628 KVAAAIAILAGS
-640 LLLIASIDPK
+640 LLLISSIDGK
-650 AMAVGLAGMAGLF
+650 RMAIGLAGLGAIF
-663 AELTAAFVVIAKLG
+663 TELTLAYVAMTKIGSFQGMWKLG
-677 TGKGIAAMMTVGGT
+677 SFLLMFAGS
-691 MRNIAIGIGILTAA
+691 IGILTLAVVSLA
-705 LIAISKLSPEELT
+705 KLNPDQLM
-718 TGILGL
+718 TGLLGFSVILGTAL
-724 TITMGLL
+724 T
-731 VASAKLLSK
+731 AAKSIGK
-740 NMKGMFSGSM
+740 TKGDLEKASM
-750 GLIVFGAALHV
+750 GLIVFGGAMLV
-761 MASALEKLG
+761 MAEALERLG
-770 GIDTE
+770 SIDAD
-775 VMGAGLGA
+775 VLGSGLLA
-783 LGVLLAE
+783 LGVLLLE
-790 LALFMIGAKFG
+790 LGVFMTYCKFDSIGVK
-801 NLGITSA
+801 SA
-808 TGILILSAAL
+808 AGILVLSAAL
-818 LVMAEAVD
+818 LVLQKVVSDFGEMETD
-826 KFGSMDPDQI
+826 KLIQ
-836 IKGLAGIAGI
+836 GLQTIAALLGG
-846 LAEIALFSAFGG
+846 IALFSQIGG
-858 GGLNLIGLGI
+858 SDTDLLSMGVGLIAVATAMVILSNAIERLGGMNPDQLKIGLS
-868 GLGVISSAMITLA
+868 GLAGTLLIFKVA
-881 EAINSFG
+881 ADSMKELKLASFG
-888 TMKWEQLAK
+888 ASLA
-897 GLTAMAGGLVV
+897 V
-908 FGVASMLLSGPQM
+908 
-921 ILASVGIAAMSA
+921 MSA
-933 SMLLLSAAL
+933 SMIILGAAL
-942 KSMGGMYWE
+942 KVLGSLSSQELATGLIALGGALLIFSVAADAMKDSMGGAAA
-951 EIGKSLLVLAGSL
+951 LLVMSAAIAVLAPQL
-964 TILAVAMYAMSG
+964 MILSALPVEGMCVA
-976 CLLGAAAMVV
+976 L
-986 MAGALAILTPQIL
+986 I
-999 MLSQL
+999 
-1004 SLEGVGIALLA
+1004 A
-1015 LAGAFTVLG
+1015 LAGVFAVLG
-1024 LAGLILTPVVPTLL
+1024 LAGLILKPLVPTILA
-1038 GLAGAIALLG
+1038 LAGAIALIG
-1048 LGAVACG
+1048 LGAMACG
-1055 AGLTMIGTGLAAI
+1055 AGLTLVGAGLAAI

-1079 IEFLKQAINLLPQLG
+1079 IEFLSNLLNLLPKLG
-1094 VKLGEML
+1094 TKLGEMI
-1101 VNMAVAIG
+1101 VNLAVAIG
-1109 NSASAILAALEQIL
+1109 NSGEAILTALDQIL
-1123 MALLQALQNVIPK
+1123 MVLLTALQNVVPK
-1136 IVEVAVDIVIALAQG
+1136 FIEVAIDIVVALAEG
-1151 LAEGVPAVATAAL
+1151 LARGVPAVATAAL

-1171 QGIAA
+1171 QGIAV
-1176 NIEDIVIAGMDCV
+1176 NIEDIVVAGMDCV

-1258 GKELLTGLINGIKE
+1258 GKELLDGLINGIKE
-1272 KWPAIKTAV
+1272 KWPAIKTAATN
-1281 SQTIEKAK
+1281 TIEKAK
-1289 EGFANMG
+1289 EGFSNMK

-1306 IQGFINGLAEK
+1306 IQGFIDGLAEK
-1317 AGAVVAKATEIAG
+1317 AGAVVSKATEIAG

-1380 GVLNNVKDPLSNVT
+1380 GVLNNVKNPLSNVT

-1424 GMIGDQDVR
+1424 GMLGDQDVR
-1433 INARSG
+1433 IDARSG

-1452 DNSDVISAIKDLKD
+1452 DNSDVISAIKDLKE

>member
-136 LDDVKKSLAELN
+136 IDDVKKSLAELN
-148 EYADKTIYN
+148 EYADQTIYN

-237 KDTAK
+237 KDMAK
-242 SMGIVVDK
+242 SMGIVVDE

-258 KDGWLTTDV
+258 KDNWLTTDV
-267 LIKTLNKFAE
+267 LIKTLNKFAD
-277 DESLVKA
+277 DESLIKA
-284 ATEVKTL
+284 ATEVKTF
-291 TQLIDTMKESVG
+291 TQLMDTMKESVG

-310 EYIFGDKDQ
+310 EYIIGDKEQ

-348 WNENGGREA
+348 WNENGGRES

-420 KGFLDTVMLVKDGV
+420 KGFLDTVMLVKDAV
-434 VSLVQGLFPL
+434 VSLIDGMFPL
-444 GDLFDGVGSKMLNL
+444 KDLFKGVGTGILDTASKF
-458 ASNTGKFLSGLRE
+458 GKFLSSVRE
-471 SATKTKFFE
+471 TANQSGIFE
-480 GISSYVTQAST
+480 SIT
-491 SIAGFIMSLSQN
+491 SGTANALTY
-503 VSKMMGYLFKLDFS
+503 VSKFTTNVAGVVQTLLGYLANLDFKA
-517 SFFKAI
+517 FF
-523 AAGFSG
+523 AAVASGFKG
-529 IADFL
+529 VADFL
-534 SPVLNSIADVIG
+534 SPVIDSIASVIG
-546 TINFDTLFGLIK
+546 TINFDTLFGLVK
-558 AGSAIEIVKSLKG
+558 AGSAIEIVKALKG
-571 MFQEIEGVGD
+571 MFSEVEGVAD
-581 SAKGII
+581 SAKGVIGSLKGI
-587 NSIKDTFK
+587 GSGIK
-595 SIGDVGKSIS
+595 
-605 ETLSTV
+605 
-611 RETLE
+611 ETLE
-616 EYQKNLQAGTLI
+616 SVKETLEAYQKDLNAKSML
-628 KIAGAIAILAAS
+628 KIAAAIAILAGA
-640 LLLIASIDPK
+640 LLLISAIDGK
-650 AMAVGLAGMAGLF
+650 KMAAGLAGMAIIF
-663 AELTAAFVVIAKLG
+663 AELTLAYIAMTKVGDAKGMWKLG
-677 TGKGIAAMMTVGGT
+677 SFLLMFAGS
-691 MRNIAIGIGILTAA
+691 IAILTVA
-705 LIAISKLSPEELT
+705 LKSLSSLSPEQLM
-718 TGILGL
+718 TGILGF
-724 TITMGLL
+724 T
-731 VASAKLLSK
+731 VVLSTA
-740 NMKGMFSGSM
+740 
-750 GLIVFGAALHV
+750 LIVAKTLGKTKGDLEGAAKGLVVFGVAMLV
-761 MASALEKLG
+761 MAEALEKLG
-770 GIDTE
+770 SIDSN
-775 VMGAGLGA
+775 VLGGGLLA
-783 LGVLLAE
+783 LGVLLLE
-790 LALFMIGAKFG
+790 
-801 NLGITSA
+801 LGIFMNACKFDSLGMKSA
-808 TGILILSAAL
+808 TGILILSAAMLVLQKVVSDFGEMDTNNLIKGLGSIAAILASIALFSKFTKDDTDLTSIGIGLIAISTAMVILSNAVKTLGGMSFEQLALGLGAMAATLLIFKIAADKMKDLKLASFGASLAILSASLILLSVALKSFGSMSSQELATGLIALGGALLILAIAADAMKDTMSGAAAL
-818 LVMAEAVD
+818 LVMAASLAV
-826 KFGSMDPDQI
+826 
-836 IKGLAGIAGI
+836 LAP
-846 LAEIALFSAFGG
+846 
-858 GGLNLIGLGI
+858 
-868 GLGVISSAMITLA
+868 
-881 EAINSFG
+881 
-888 TMKWEQLAK
+888 QL
-897 GLTAMAGGLVV
+897 
-908 FGVASMLLSGPQM
+908 
-921 ILASVGIAAMSA
+921 
-933 SMLLLSAAL
+933 LLLSAMPVEGMCVAL
-942 KSMGGMYWE
+942 
-951 EIGKSLLVLAGSL
+951 I
-964 TILAVAMYAMSG
+964 
-976 CLLGAAAMVV
+976 
-986 MAGALAILTPQIL
+986 
-999 MLSQL
+999 
-1004 SLEGVGIALLA
+1004 A
-1015 LAGAFTVLG
+1015 LAGVFAVLG
-1024 LAGLILTPVVPTLL
+1024 LAGLILKPLVPTILAL
-1038 GLAGAIALLG
+1038 SGALALIGLAAL
-1048 LGAVACG
+1048 ACG
-1055 AGLTMIGTGLAAI
+1055 AGLALVGTGLAAI
-1068 GVAVGGSGLLI
+1068 GVAIGGSGLLI
-1079 IEFLKQAINLLPQLG
+1079 VEFLRQCINLLPQLG

-1109 NSASAILAALEQIL
+1109 NSASAIVGALEQIL
-1123 MALLQALQNVIPK
+1123 MALLTALDNVIPK
-1136 IVEVAVDIVIALAQG
+1136 IVEVAVDIVVALAQG

-1171 QGIAA
+1171 QGIAD
-1176 NIEDIVIAGMDCV
+1176 NIEDIVVAGMDCV

-1253 GFLEG
+1253 GFIEG
-1258 GKELLTGLINGIKE
+1258 GKELLTGLIDGIKE

-1281 SQTIEKAK
+1281 SQTIDKAK
-1289 EGFANMG
+1289 EGFSNMG
-1296 SKLLQAGRDL
+1296 TKLLQAGRDL
-1306 IQGFINGLAEK
+1306 IQGFIDGLAEK
-1317 AGAVVAKATEIAG
+1317 AGAVVTKATEIAG
-1330 GAVNAV
+1330 GAVEAV

-1349 KEIGKFTAQG
+1349 MEIGKYTAEG
-1359 MAVGLDKYA
+1359 MAVGLDEYA
-1368 YMAEN
+1368 YKAERSATDIAN
-1373 SASNIAE
+1373 S
-1380 GVLNNVKDPLSNVT
+1380 VLNNVKNPLSNVS
-1394 KLLNG
+1394 KLLNDK
-1399 EIDANPKITPV
+1399 IDVNPRITPV
-1410 VDLTN
+1410 LDLTN
-1415 VKNGARLLN
+1415 VENGTRLLSDMLDN
-1424 GMIGDQDVR
+1424 QDIG

-1439 LLAGT
+1439 MMMAGS
-1444 VGEIQNRN
+1444 VGQIQNRT
-1452 DNSDVISAIKDLKD
+1452 DNRDIVSALKDLKD
-1466 GLNNN
+1466 GLSNNT
-1471 GSSYTINGI
+1471 SYTINGI
-1480 TYDDGSNV
+1480 TYDDGSNIT
-1488 VNAVETLVRAAR
+1488 NAVETLVRAAR

>member
-21 GVKTTQKSLE
+21 GVKSTQKSLE
-31 SLNDSL
+31 SLNESL

-49 LKGVNTLTS
+49 LKGVNTLSS
-58 SGLGALGMGV
+58 SGLGALGVGV

-73 KFNALGIIAATAL
+73 KFNALGIVAATAL
-86 MNITNRAIDAA
+86 MNITNRAIEAGMNLS
-97 RNVTKSLTVA
+97 RKLTIE
-107 PIMDGFSEYET
+107 PITTGFSEYET
-118 KMNAIQ
+118 KMGAIQ
-124 TILTNTESKGTT
+124 TILTNTASKGTT
-136 LDDVKKSLAELN
+136 MDDVTAALNELN
-148 EYADKTIYN
+148 AYADKTIYS
-157 FADMTKNIGTFTAAG
+157 FSEMTKNIGTFTAAG
-172 VDLDTSVL
+172 VDLEDSVQ
-180 AIKGIANLAA
+180 AIKGIANLGA
-190 GSGSTAQQAST
+190 GSGSDPVQVATG
-201 AMYQLSQALAA
+201 MYQLSQALAA

-232 FQNAL
+232 FKNEL
-237 KDTAK
+237 ITMAK
-242 SMGIVVDK
+242 SMGIYVNE

-258 KDGWLTTDV
+258 QDGWLTSEV
-267 LIKTLNKFAE
+267 LLKTLQKFAE

-291 TQLIDTMKESVG
+291 TGLIGTMQESVQ
-303 SGWATSW
+303 SGWAVSW
-310 EYIFGDKDQ
+310 EHIFGNKEQ
-319 ATKFFTAVSD
+319 AAELFTSISD

-336 PSTDARNSMLKF
+336 PSTDARNAMLKF
-348 WNENGGREA
+348 WNENGGRES

-434 VSLVQGLFPL
+434 VSLIQGMFPL
-444 GDLFDGVGSKMLNL
+444 GDLFDGVGSKMLEL

-471 SATKTKFFE
+471 SANKTKFFE
-480 GISSYVTQAST
+480 GISSYVSSASS
-491 SIAGFIMSLSQN
+491 SIADFIMSLSQN
-503 VSKMMGYLFKLDFS
+503 VTKMMGYLFKLDFS

-529 IADFL
+529 IANFL
-534 SPVLNSIADVIG
+534 KPVLDSIADVIG

-558 AGSAIEIVKSLKG
+558 AGSAIEIVKALKG

-587 NSIKDTFK
+587 GSIKDTFK

-677 TGKGIAAMMTVGGT
+677 TGKGMMAMMTVGGT

-705 LIAISKLSPEELT
+705 LIAISKLSPEQLT

-740 NMKGMFSGSM
+740 NMKGMLSGST
-750 GLIVFGAALHV
+750 GLIIFGAALHV

-770 GIDTE
+770 SIDTE

-783 LGVLLAE
+783 LGVLLGE

-818 LVMAEAVD
+818 LVLSEAVN
-826 KFGSMDPDQI
+826 KFGSMNPDQI

-858 GGLNLIGLGI
+858 GGLNLIGLGL

-921 ILASVGIAAMSA
+921 ILASVGIAAMST

-942 KSMGGMYWE
+942 KSMGGMSWE
-951 EIGKSLLVLAGSL
+951 EIGKGLLVLAGSL
-964 TILAVAMYAMSG
+964 TIFAVAMYAMSG

-999 MLSQL
+999 MLSQM

-1048 LGAVACG
+1048 LGAVAAG

-1068 GVAVGGSGLLI
+1068 GVAIGGSGLLI
-1079 IEFLKQAINLLPQLG
+1079 IEFLKQAIDLLPQLG
-1094 VKLGEML
+1094 TKLGEML

-1109 NSASAILAALEQIL
+1109 NSASAILTALEQIL
-1123 MALLQALQNVIPK
+1123 MALLQAIQNVIPK
-1136 IVEVAVDIVIALAQG
+1136 VVEVAVDIVIALAQG
-1151 LAEGVPAVATAAL
+1151 LAEGVPAVVTAAM
-1164 ELVKGVL
+1164 ELIKGVL

-1176 NIEDIVIAGMDCV
+1176 NIEDIVVAGMNCV

-1239 LLTTG
+1239 ILTTG
-1244 VEVIKGGVT
+1244 VEVIKGGAT

-1258 GKELLTGLINGIKE
+1258 GKELLQGAIDGIKA
-1272 KWPAIKTAV
+1272 KWPAIKSAV
-1281 SQTIEKAK
+1281 KGAVDSAK
-1289 EGFANMG
+1289 SAMSNLG
-1296 SKLLQAGRDL
+1296 SALVQAGKDL
-1306 IQGFINGLAEK
+1306 IQGFMNGIKSK
-1317 AGAVVAKATEIAG
+1317 AQAVWDAAVDVANNAKE
-1330 GAVNAV
+1330 AVLS
-1336 KNFLGINSPSRVF
+1336 FLGINSPSRVF
-1349 KEIGKFTAQG
+1349 KEIGRYTAEG

-1373 SASNIAE
+1373 SASAIAE
-1380 GVLNNVKDPLSNVT
+1380 GVLNNVKDPLSNVS
-1394 KLLNG
+1394 KILNDD
-1399 EIDANPKITPV
+1399 IDANPKITPV

-1424 GMIGDQDVR
+1424 GMLGDQDVR
-1433 INARSG
+1433 INARTG
-1439 LLAGT
+1439 MLAGS
-1444 VGEIQNRN
+1444 VGQIQNKV

-1471 GSSYTINGI
+1471 GPSYTINGI

>member
-58 SGLGALGMGV
+58 SGLGALGIGV

-124 TILTNTESKGTT
+124 TILTNTKSKGTT
-136 LDDVKKSLAELN
+136 LDDVKSALAELN
-148 EYADKTIYN
+148 EYSDKTIYN
-157 FADMTKNIGTFTAAG
+157 FADMTRNIGTFTAAG

-212 GKVGLQDWNSVVNAG
+212 GKVGLQDWNSIVNAG

-232 FQNAL
+232 FKNELIA
-237 KDTAK
+237 TAK
-242 SMGIVVDK
+242 AMGKTKDA
-250 SKPFRETL
+250 SKTFNESL

-267 LIKTLNKFAE
+267 LLAVLKKFSE
-277 DESLVKA
+277 DKSLVAA

-291 TQLIDTMKESVG
+291 TQLMDTMKESVG

-310 EYIFGDKDQ
+310 EHIFGDKDQ

-348 WNENGGREA
+348 WNENGGRES

-420 KGFLDTVMLVKDGV
+420 KGLLDGIMLVKDGI
-434 VSLVQGLFPL
+434 VSVFKGIPSLGGVFTGL
-444 GDLFDGVGSKMLNL
+444 GSTLLDTAANF
-458 ASNTGKFLSGLRE
+458 GKFLSGLRE
-471 SATKTKFFE
+471 SAAKVNIFEAITQNVKTAFE
-480 GISSYVTQAST
+480 TLGR
-491 SIAGFIMSLSQN
+491 FILNLKDN
-503 VSKMMGYLFKLDFS
+503 VSKVLGYISELNFTPFFNAISNGFKGVYNLLKPIFQ
-517 SFFKAI
+517 
-523 AAGFSG
+523 G
-529 IADFL
+529 IGE
-534 SPVLNSIADVIG
+534 VIG
-546 TINFDTLFGLIK
+546 SVNMDTFFNT
-558 AGSAIEIVKSLKG
+558 LKG
-571 MFQEIEGVGD
+571 GLLIQVVGMLKGVFDKIKGVGE
-581 SAKGII
+581 SAGGFI
-587 NSIKDTFK
+587 
-595 SIGDVGKSIS
+595 
-605 ETLSTV
+605 ETLSGIGENISDALGSV
-611 RETLE
+611 KDALE
-616 EYQKNLQAGTLI
+616 SYQKDLNASTLM
-628 KIAGAIAILAAS
+628 KMAGAIAILAGA
-640 LLLIASIDPK
+640 LLLISSIDGDRL
-650 AMAVGLAGMAGLF
+650 AIGLAGMTA
-663 AELTAAFVVIAKLG
+663 AIVELVAAFVIMDKLDVMGGGGIKISAFFLSFSTSILILAAAIEKLG
-677 TGKGIAAMMTVGGT
+677 
-691 MRNIAIGIGILTAA
+691 
-705 LIAISKLSPEELT
+705 KLDPKQLL

-724 TITMGLL
+724 TVVMGLA
-731 VASAKLLSK
+731 VASAKLLGKNSSK
-740 NMKGMFSGSM
+740 LSSAAT
-750 GLIVFGAALHV
+750 GLVIFGAAMHV
-761 MASALEKLG
+761 MAGALEKLG
-770 GIDTE
+770 SMDPE
-775 VMGAGLGA
+775 VIGSGLVT

-790 LALFMIGAKFG
+790 LAIFMRVCKFDK
-801 NLGITSA
+801 LGITSA
-808 TGILILSAAL
+808 TGILIMSAAL
-818 LVMAEAVD
+818 LVMKNAVEG
-826 KFGSMDPDQI
+826 FGSMDPDTI

-846 LAEIALFSAFGG
+846 LAEIALFSKFGG
-858 GGLNLIGLGI
+858 GGLNLIALGAGLSI
-868 GLGVISSAMITLA
+868 ISG
-881 EAINSFG
+881 AIVELSNAVTTFG
-888 TMKWEQLAK
+888 EMKWEQLAK

-942 KSMGGMYWE
+942 KSMGGMSWE
-951 EIGKSLLVLAGSL
+951 EIGKGLLVLAGSL

-976 CLLGAAAMVV
+976 CLLGAAAIVV

-1068 GVAVGGSGLLI
+1068 GVAIGGSGLLI

-1109 NSASAILAALEQIL
+1109 NSASAIVGALEQIL

-1136 IVEVAVDIVIALAQG
+1136 VVEVAVDIVVALAQG
-1151 LAEGVPAVATAAL
+1151 LAEGVPAVVTAAM
-1164 ELVKGVL
+1164 ELIKGVL

-1176 NIEDIVIAGMDCV
+1176 NIGDIVTAGMDCV
-1189 IGFMDGIAARIGDVI
+1189 IAFMDGLASRIGDVI

-1218 ADGLE
+1218 ASGLE

-1253 GFLEG
+1253 GFLQG
-1258 GKELLTGLINGIKE
+1258 GKELLEGLINGIKA
-1272 KWPAIKTAV
+1272 KWPAVKTAV
-1281 SQTIEKAK
+1281 SNTIDRAK
-1289 EGFANMG
+1289 EAMANMG
-1296 SKLLQAGRDL
+1296 SKLLQAGKDL
-1306 IQGFINGLAEK
+1306 IQGFINGIASK
-1317 AGAVVAKATEIAG
+1317 AAAVASKAKEIAS
-1330 GAVNAV
+1330 NAV
-1336 KNFLGINSPSRVF
+1336 TAVTNFLGINSPSRVF
-1349 KEIGKFTAQG
+1349 KEIGKYTAEG

-1373 SASNIAE
+1373 SATSIAE
-1380 GVLNNVKDPLSNVT
+1380 GVLNNVKDPLSNVS
-1394 KLLNG
+1394 KILND

-1424 GMIGDQDVR
+1424 GMLGEQDVR
-1433 INARSG
+1433 INARTG
-1439 LLAGT
+1439 MLAGT
-1444 VGEIQNRN
+1444 VGEIQNRH
-1452 DNSDVISAIKDLKD
+1452 DNSDVISAIKDLKE
-1466 GLNNN
+1466 GINNN
-1471 GSSYTINGI
+1471 GPSYTINGI

>member
-21 GVKTTQKSLE
+21 GVSTTMKSLNN
-31 SLNDSL
+31 LNESL
-37 KMKNASSGLTEA
+37 KMKGSAEGLNGVNNNLRNLASIGLTGLSSG
-49 LKGVNTLTS
+49 
-58 SGLGALGMGV
+58 V
-68 DAVSS
+68 DVVTGRFS
-73 KFNALGIIAATAL
+73 ALGIIGMTAL
-86 MNITNRAIDAA
+86 MNITNSAVNAGKTLVR
-97 RNVTKSLTVA
+97 SLTTE
-107 PIMDGFSEYET
+107 PITAGFSEYET

-124 TILTNTESKGTT
+124 TILTNTASKGTT
-136 LDDVKKSLAELN
+136 MEDVTAVLGELN
-148 EYADKTIYN
+148 TYADKTIYN
-157 FADMTKNIGTFTAAG
+157 FAEMTRNIGTFTAAG
-172 VDLDTSVL
+172 IDLETSAT

-190 GSGSTAQQAST
+190 GSGSNAQQAST

-212 GKVGLQDWNSVVNAG
+212 GKVSLMDWNSVVNAG

-237 KDTAK
+237 KETAK
-242 SMGIVVDK
+242 EMGIFVDT

-258 KDGWLTTDV
+258 QDGWLTADV
-267 LIKTLNKFAE
+267 LTKTLTKFAE
-277 DESLVKA
+277 DESLLKA
-284 ATEVKTL
+284 ATEVKTF
-291 TQLIDTMKESVG
+291 TQLLDTMKESVQ

-310 EYIFGDKDQ
+310 EHIIGDKEE
-319 ATKFFTAVSD
+319 AAKLFTSISD

-348 WNENGGREA
+348 WNENGGRES

-372 MRGLQMA
+372 MRGLEMA

-386 LTREKLVEISKAFEQ
+386 LTGEKLVEISKAFER

-420 KGFLDTVMLVKDGV
+420 KGLLDGIMLVKDGI
-434 VSLVQGLFPL
+434 VSVFKGLPSI
-444 GDLFDGVGSKMLNL
+444 GDKIVGFGSSLL
-458 ASNTGKFLSGLRE
+458 DTASNFGGFLSGLRE
-471 SATKTKFFE
+471 SAAKINIFDAIT
-480 GISSYVTQAST
+480 
-491 SIAGFIMSLSQN
+491 QN
-503 VSKMMGYLFKLDFS
+503 VSTACEYLGRFILNLKDNVSKVLGYISELNFQPFFDAIGNGFKGVFNLLKPVFD
-517 SFFKAI
+517 
-523 AAGFSG
+523 G
-529 IADFL
+529 IGE
-534 SPVLNSIADVIG
+534 VIG
-546 TINFDTLFGLIK
+546 SVNMDTFFNT
-558 AGSAIEIVKSLKG
+558 LKG
-571 MFQEIEGVGD
+571 GLLIQVVGMLKGVFDEIKGVGE
-581 SAKGII
+581 SAGGFI
-587 NSIKDTFK
+587 
-595 SIGDVGKSIS
+595 
-605 ETLSTV
+605 ETLSGIGENISDALGSV
-611 RETLE
+611 KDALE
-616 EYQKNLQAGTLI
+616 SYQKDLNANTLM
-628 KIAGAIAILAAS
+628 KMAGAIAILAGA
-640 LLLIASIDPK
+640 LLLISSIDGDRL
-650 AMAVGLAGMAGLF
+650 AIGLAGMTA
-663 AELTAAFVVIAKLG
+663 AIVELVAAFVIMDKLDVMGGGGFKISAFFLSFSTSVLILAAAIEKLG
-677 TGKGIAAMMTVGGT
+677 
-691 MRNIAIGIGILTAA
+691 
-705 LIAISKLSPEELT
+705 KLDPKQLM

-724 TITMGLL
+724 TVVMGLA
-731 VASAKLLSK
+731 VASAKMLGKNSSKLS
-740 NMKGMFSGSM
+740 SAAT
-750 GLIVFGAALHV
+750 GLVIFGAAMHV
-761 MASALEKLG
+761 MAGALEKLG
-770 GIDTE
+770 SMDPE
-775 VMGAGLGA
+775 VIGSGLVT

-790 LALFMIGAKFG
+790 LAIFMRVCKFDK
-801 NLGITSA
+801 LGITSA
-808 TGILILSAAL
+808 TGILIMSAAL
-818 LVMAEAVD
+818 LVMKNAVEG
-826 KFGSMDPDQI
+826 FGSMDPDTI

-846 LAEIALFSAFGG
+846 LAEIALFSKFGG
-858 GGLNLIGLGI
+858 GGLNLIGLGV
-868 GLGVISSAMITLA
+868 GLTIISAAMLVLA
-881 EAINSFG
+881 KAIESFG
-888 TMKWEQLAK
+888 DLKWNELGK
-897 GLTAMAGGLVV
+897 GLVAMAGGLVV
-908 FGVASMLLSGPQM
+908 FGAASMLLSGPQM
-921 ILASVGIAAMSA
+921 IAASVGIAAMSA
-933 SMLLLSAAL
+933 AMLLLSAAL
-942 KSMGGMYWE
+942 KSMGGMSWE
-951 EIGKSLLVLAGSL
+951 EIGKGLLVLAGSL

-999 MLSQL
+999 MLSQM

-1079 IEFLKQAINLLPQLG
+1079 VEFLKQLINLLPQLG
-1094 VKLGEML
+1094 TKLGEMV

-1109 NSASAILAALEQIL
+1109 NGASAILTALEQIL
-1123 MALLQALQNVIPK
+1123 MALLQAIQNVIPK
-1136 IVEVAVDIVIALAQG
+1136 VIEVATDIVIALAEG
-1151 LAEGVPAVATAAL
+1151 LARGVPAVVTAAL

-1176 NIEDIVIAGMDCV
+1176 NIGDIVTAGMDCV
-1189 IGFMDGIAARIGDVI
+1189 IAFMDGLASRIGDVI

-1244 VEVIKGGVT
+1244 VEVIKGEVT

-1258 GKELLTGLINGIKE
+1258 GKELLTGLIDGIKA

-1281 SQTIEKAK
+1281 SDTIEKAK

-1380 GVLNNVKDPLSNVT
+1380 GVLNNVKNPLSNVT

-1424 GMIGDQDVR
+1424 GMLGDQDVR
-1433 INARSG
+1433 ISARSG

-1452 DNSDVISAIKDLKD
+1452 DNSDVISAIKDLKE